1 MCTVAGLNDLRE
13 FLSRTFSTTKECT
26 PFHFGEYLL
35 VSCCTTA
42 RHKIMRRQTR
52 SSNPRRIH
60 TVHPAPK
67 LNCQNFIVP
76 VRGVGKQVRRR
87 WRQEIT
93 SGRTRG
99 RNPDSKKEGFHKKVK
114 FRRRFITDRTIGRG
128 RRCWNAAAAGARVA
142 LPPSLPAISS
152 HQTIQP

>member
-1 MCTVAGLNDLRE
+1 MYTIPFWGVSTGL
-13 FLSRTFSTTKECT
+13 
-26 PFHFGEYLL
+26 LL
-35 VSCCTTA
+35 HYSETQNNA
-42 RHKIMRRQTR
+42 QA
-52 SSNPRRIH
+52 NPVLKSPAN

-93 SGRTRG
+93 SGRAAGG

-114 FRRRFITDRTIGRG
+114 FRRRFITDGAIGRG
-128 RRCWNAAAAGARVA
+128 MLQQQQRERVS
-142 LPPSLPAISS
+142 PFLPAISS

>member
-1 MCTVAGLNDLRE
+1 MYTIPFWGVSTGL
-13 FLSRTFSTTKECT
+13 
-26 PFHFGEYLL
+26 LL
-35 VSCCTTA
+35 HYSETQNNA
-42 RHKIMRRQTR
+42 QA
-52 SSNPRRIH
+52 NPVLKSPAN
-60 TVHPAPK
+60 TVHPVPK

-114 FRRRFITDRTIGRG
+114 FRRRFITDGTIGRRG

-142 LPPSLPAISS
+142 LPSSLP
-152 HQTIQP
+152 